1 MIKKHKAMKHPLMD
15 NNITPDDNQKVI
27 KFLEKNPILTNNKK
41 VLEFEKKWSKWLG
54 VKYSVFV
61 NSGSSANILSI
72 AYLKTIHSKG
82 EIIVPSLTWVSDVTS
97 ILYNGFTPVFVDINL
112 ENLGANFDNIK
123 KSINKKTIAIFLT
136 HALGFNALSNDLLK
150 LVSKKK
156 IMLIEDVCES
166 HGAKFNNKKLG
177 TLGKISNFSFYYAHH
192 MSTVEGGMVC
202 TNDLKIYDTI
212 KVMRSHGMIRESVI
226 SSVRNRY
233 FKKFNKLNRDFVFAY
248 PGYNFRSTE
257 INAVYGINQ
266 LKNLT
271 SNNNKRIGNFYYFLK
286 KLDKLKYYNDFDT
299 KGSCNYAFVIIFKKD
314 FRNFKFRDKFEKI
327 LNKNKIE
334 FRRGTAGGGNQTRQP
349 YLEYFK
355 GKYRKPNNLSNT
367 NIIHDFGYYIGNHPS
382 LKKDKIDKIC
392 NILNSI

>member
-1 MIKKHKAMKHPLMD
+1 MINKNMNHPLMD
-15 NNITPDDNQKVI
+15 NNITPDDNRKVI
-27 KFLEKNPILTNNKK
+27 EFLQKNPILTNNKK

-61 NSGSSANILSI
+61 NSGSAANLLSI
-72 AYLKTIHSKG
+72 SYLKMIHSKG

-112 ENLGANFDNIK
+112 ENLGANIDNIK
-123 KSINKKTIAIFLT
+123 KCINKKTIAIFLT
-136 HALGFNALSNDLLK
+136 HALGFNALNNDLLK

-166 HGAKFNNKKLG
+166 HGAKFKKKKLG
-177 TLGKISNFSFYYAHH
+177 TFGKISNFSFYYAHH
-192 MSTVEGGMVC
+192 MSTIEGGMVC

-226 SSVRNRY
+226 PSVRNRY
-233 FKKFNKLNRDFVFAY
+233 FKKFSKLNKDFVFAY

-266 LKNLT
+266 IKKLT
-271 SNNNKRIGNFYYFLK
+271 INNNKRIKNFDHFLK
-286 KLDKLKYYNDFDT
+286 KINKLKYWSNFDT
-299 KGSCNYAFVIIFKKD
+299 QGSCNYAFVIIFQKD
-314 FRNFKFRDKFEKI
+314 FRNIKFRDKFEKI

-334 FRRGTAGGGNQTRQP
+334 FRRGTAGGGNQTKQP

-355 GKYRKPNNLSNT
+355 GKYKKLSNLSNT
-367 NIIHDFGYYIGNHPS
+367 DIIHDFGYYIGNHPS
-382 LKKDKIDKIC
+382 LKRDKIDRIC
-392 NILNSI
+392 NILNSF